1 MIQNSLLDNGNGC
14 EGIRLN
20 DASLNVLSTLIAKV
34 WSDTDFKKRL
44 FTSPRI
50 RTWIGQVDVRR
61 KRYIMLTLLSP
72 AKKMNMSPAKTGV
85 TITQPRLR
93 DDTNELAVVA
103 KTQTA
108 EDLKRLMHIS
118 DNLASMNYGRF
129 QAFNLDNGSNTAKPA
144 GLAFDGDVYWGL
156 AADSLSEDTLSYA
169 QDHLRI
175 LSGLY
180 GVLRPMDA
188 IQPYRLEMG
197 TKMENG
203 RGKSLYDFWGA
214 RIADRLN
221 ADLADHADTT
231 VVNLASNEYFK
242 AVEKKAL
249 GQTVIEARFLNLKDG
264 EARSLMY
271 YVKHARGTMA
281 RWIME
286 NRVDRAD
293 GLKDFNAGGYTLD
306 AIASKGNELVFS
318 RPQPP
323 KKG

>member
-1 MIQNSLLDNGNGC
+1 
-14 EGIRLN
+14 
-20 DASLNVLSTLIAKV
+20 
-34 WSDTDFKKRL
+34 
-44 FTSPRI
+44 
-50 RTWIGQVDVRR
+50 
-61 KRYIMLTLLSP
+61 MLTLLSP
-72 AKKMNMSPAKTGV
+72 AKKMNMDPTETGV
-85 TITQPRLR
+85 PVTQPRLR
-93 DDTNELAVVA
+93 KDTKELATVA

-108 EDLKRLMHIS
+108 KDLKRLMHIS
-118 DNLASMNYGRF
+118 DKLAEMNFERF
-129 QAFNLDNGSNTAKPA
+129 QAFHLDNKSNSAKPA

-156 AADSLSEDTLSYA
+156 EADNLSEDTLSYA

-197 TKMENG
+197 TRMANG

-214 RIADRLN
+214 RISDRLN
-221 ADLADHADTT
+221 EDLAGHADAT

-242 AVEKKAL
+242 AVDTHAL
-249 GQTVIEARFLNLKDG
+249 GRTVIGAKFLNVKDG

-271 YVKHARGTMA
+271 YAKHARGAMA

-293 GLKDFNAGGYTLD
+293 GLKEFNAGGYALD
-306 AIASKGNELVFS
+306 ATASTDSELVFS

-323 KKG
+323 LKK

>member
-1 MIQNSLLDNGNGC
+1 
-14 EGIRLN
+14 
-20 DASLNVLSTLIAKV
+20 
-34 WSDTDFKKRL
+34 
-44 FTSPRI
+44 
-50 RTWIGQVDVRR
+50 
-61 KRYIMLTLLSP
+61 MLTLLSP
-72 AKKMNMSPAKTGV
+72 AKKMNMAPAETGV
-85 TITQPRLR
+85 PVTQPRLR
-93 DDTNELAVVA
+93 DDMAEIATVA
-103 KTQTA
+103 KTLTA
-108 EDLKRLMHIS
+108 ADLKRLMHIS
-118 DNLASMNYGRF
+118 DKLAEMNFERF
-129 QAFNLDNGSNTAKPA
+129 QAFNLDNRSNSAKPA

-156 AADSLSEDTLSYA
+156 EAASLSGETLTYA

-197 TKMENG
+197 TRMANG
-203 RGKSLYDFWGA
+203 RGKSLYEFWGA

-221 ADLADHADTT
+221 RDLADHADKT

-242 AVEKKAL
+242 AVDTRAL
-249 GQTVIEARFLNLKDG
+249 GRTVIGAKFLNVKDG

-271 YVKHARGTMA
+271 YAKHARGTMA

-293 GLKDFNAGGYTLD
+293 GLKDFNAGGYRLD
-306 AIASKGNELVFS
+306 AKASTASELVFS

-323 KKG
+323 VKG